1 MAPVS
6 FGSWSKQDNMEKDR
20 WDRMGNGEEQEG
32 LRWRI
37 RKEKEVFVD
46 AIGQYGRN
54 SQEDDSGQEHDG
66 TWQRDEPGVTDRRD
80 RSETGTL
87 VTDNIDQIA

>member
-6 FGSWSKQDNMEKDR
+6 FGSWSKQDNMEKHR
-20 WDRMGNGEEQEG
+20 WDRMGDGEEQESS
-32 LRWRI
+32 RWRV

-46 AIGQYGRN
+46 AIGQYRRN

-66 TWQRDEPGVTDRRD
+66 TWQLDEPGMK
-80 RSETGTL
+80 E
-87 VTDNIDQIA
+87 